1 MKVTY
6 YGHAC
11 FAVESGQA
19 KLLFDPFIRHNPLAG
34 HVSVDEIQASHILVS
49 HAHGDHLAEVEEIAN
64 RCGAQLISNWEI
76 VQWFGQKGITNAH
89 PLNFGGGMAATFGR
103 VDMTY
108 AQHSSSFPDG
118 TYGGNPAGFMVH
130 LQEENRRFY
139 YSGDTALFS
148 DMKLLGELY
157 KPEVA
162 FLPIGD
168 NFTMGYEH
176 AAIAAEMVGVKE
188 VVGLHFDTFPYIV
201 IDHAKAI
208 EAFSNR
214 GIRLHLLELGQSI
227 TL

>member
-11 FAVESGQA
+11 FAVESGSTQ
-19 KLLFDPFIRHNPLAG
+19 LLFDPFIRHNPLAG
-34 HVSVDEIQASHILVS
+34 HVDIDAIQATHLLVS

-64 RCGAQLISNWEI
+64 RCGSQLIANWEV
-76 VQWFGQKGITNAH
+76 VQWFGQKGIANSH
-89 PLNFGGGMAATFGR
+89 PLNHGGGMNASFGR
-103 VDMTY
+103 VSMTY

-118 TYGGNPAGFMVH
+118 SYGGNPGGFMVH
-130 LQEENRRFY
+130 LQEENRCFY

-157 KPEVA
+157 QPEIA
-162 FLPIGD
+162 MLPLGD

-176 AAIAAEMVGVKE
+176 AALAASFVGVKE

-208 EAFSNR
+208 EAFQKH
-214 GIRLHLLELGQSI
+214 GIKLHLLEIGQSI